1 MARKKLTVGI
11 LSTVMALTMCMG
23 TGMTTFAVGGDGTP
37 AELATDATAAISK
50 TLVMDPNVTTPTA
63 TFQFTIS
70 KASGTVTDTSGT
82 DISSMLANDGPD
94 LSIADIS
101 YVGTDAGTTGAE
113 AGLKTVKK
121 TMEIKEKDGSDLTA
135 DDFTHA
141 GYYAY
146 TIKEVQDTYT
156 TAPTEIMAYSD
167 AEYTIFVE
175 VINDEKAAS
184 TKGLRIA
191 SIQGMKTFD
200 NDGSNITDVKV
211 ATGVDNTQL
220 DFRNVYS
227 KNSGLTI
234 SKTVTGDLG
243 SHTQAFPF
251 SLTLTKPAILN
262 ELEDMGVTVPD
273 TYSVTLPNGD
283 PLNFEFGDDTATASG
298 SFSLKHGES
307 ISFSNLPV
315 GMKYTLSENNGAAI
329 THYNTYITGQENGT
343 AFEKVTGVTV
353 SDKLV
358 GEEVN
363 KADVENNY
371 SANPIT
377 GIVSNNLPF
386 IVLIGAAIAGFAA
399 YLIIKRRR
407 FVR

>member
-1 MARKKLTVGI
+1 M
-11 LSTVMALTMCMG
+11 
-23 TGMTTFAVGGDGTP
+23 
-37 AELATDATAAISK
+37 IS
-50 TLVMDPNVTTPTA
+50 D
-63 TFQFTIS
+63 
-70 KASGTVTDTSGT
+70 
-82 DISSMLANDGPD
+82 DGPD

-121 TMEIKEKDGSDLTA
+121 TMEIKDKEGGDLTA

-156 TAPTEIMAYSD
+156 TDDSTEVMAYSK
-167 AEYTIFVE
+167 AEYVIFVE
-175 VINDEKAAS
+175 VINNTAN
-184 TKGLRIA
+184 TNGLQIA

-200 NDGSNITDVKV
+200 NDGNNITDVKV
-211 ATGVDNTQL
+211 ATGVDNTRL

-251 SLTLTKPAILN
+251 SLTLTKPAILK
-262 ELEDMGVTVPD
+262 ELKDMGVTVPG
-273 TYSVTLPNGD
+273 TYSVTLPND
-283 PLNFEFGDDTATASG
+283 DSLNFTFGDDAATASG

-315 GMKYTLSENNGAAI
+315 GMKYTLSENDGAAI
-329 THYNTYITGQENGT
+329 THYTTYITGQENGK

-358 GEEVN
+358 GEGVN

-371 SANPIT
+371 SVI
-377 GIVSNNLPF
+377 F
-386 IVLIGAAIAGFAA
+386 I
-399 YLIIKRRR
+399 
-407 FVR
+407 

>member
-23 TGMTTFAVGGDGTP
+23 TGMTTFAAGGDGTP
-37 AELATDATAAISK
+37 VELATDATAAISK
-50 TLVMDPNVTTPTA
+50 TLVMDPNVTTPAA

-82 DISSMLANDGPD
+82 DISSMISDDGPD

-121 TMEIKEKDGSDLTA
+121 TVEIKDKEGGDLTA

-146 TIKEVQDTYT
+146 TIKEKENTYT
-156 TAPTEIMAYSD
+156 TNSTEVMAYSK
-167 AEYTIFVE
+167 AEYVIFVE
-175 VINDEKAAS
+175 VINNTAN
-184 TKGLRIA
+184 TNGLQIA
-191 SIQGMKTFD
+191 SIQGMKTVD

-211 ATGVDNTQL
+211 ATGVDNTRL

-273 TYSVTLPNGD
+273 TYSVTLPNDD
-283 PLNFEFGDDTATASG
+283 PLNFTFGDDIAIASG

-315 GMKYTLSENNGAAI
+315 GMKYTLSENSGAAI
-329 THYNTYITGQENGT
+329 RHYNTSITVQENGT

-358 GEEVN
+358 GEGVN

-377 GIVSNNLPF
+377 GIISNNLPF
-386 IVLIGAAIAGFAA
+386 VVLIGAAIAGFAA

>member
-23 TGMTTFAVGGDGTP
+23 TGMTTFASGGDGTP

-50 TLVMDPNVTTPTA
+50 TLVMDPNVTTPAA
-63 TFQFTIS
+63 TFRFTIS
-70 KASGTVTDTSGT
+70 KASGTVTDASGT
-82 DISSMLANDGPD
+82 EISSMISDDGPD

-121 TMEIKEKDGSDLTA
+121 TMEIKDEEGDDLTA

-146 TIKEVQDTYT
+146 TIEEVQDTYT
-156 TAPTEIMAYSD
+156 TDSTEIMAYSD

-175 VINDEKAAS
+175 VINDENAAS

-191 SIQGMKTFD
+191 SIKGMKTVD

-211 ATGVDNTQL
+211 ETGVDNTEI

-262 ELEDMGVTVPD
+262 ELEAMGVTVPD
-273 TYSVTLPNGD
+273 TYSVTLPNGN
-283 PLNFEFGDDTATASG
+283 PLNFTFGDDIATASG

-307 ISFSNLPV
+307 ISFSKLPV
-315 GMKYTLSENNGAAI
+315 GMKYTLSENSGVAI
-329 THYNTYITGQENGT
+329 RHYNTYITVQENGT

-358 GEEVN
+358 GEGVN
-363 KADVENNY
+363 KADVENKY

-377 GIVSNNLPF
+377 GIISNNLPF
-386 IVLIGAAIAGFAA
+386 VVLIGVAVLGVAVYMIV
-399 YLIIKRRR
+399 KRSR

>member
-1 MARKKLTVGI
+1 M
-11 LSTVMALTMCMG
+11 
-23 TGMTTFAVGGDGTP
+23 
-37 AELATDATAAISK
+37 
-50 TLVMDPNVTTPTA
+50 
-63 TFQFTIS
+63 
-70 KASGTVTDTSGT
+70 
-82 DISSMLANDGPD
+82 
-94 LSIADIS
+94 
-101 YVGTDAGTTGAE
+101 
-113 AGLKTVKK
+113 KTV
-121 TMEIKEKDGSDLTA
+121 
-135 DDFTHA
+135 
-141 GYYAY
+141 
-146 TIKEVQDTYT
+146 
-156 TAPTEIMAYSD
+156 
-167 AEYTIFVE
+167 
-175 VINDEKAAS
+175 
-184 TKGLRIA
+184 
-191 SIQGMKTFD
+191 D
-200 NDGSNITDVKV
+200 NAGSNITDVKV
-211 ATGVDNTQL
+211 ETGVDNTEI

-273 TYSVTLPNGD
+273 TYSATLPNGD
-283 PLNFEFGDDTATASG
+283 PLNFTFGDDIATASG

-315 GMKYTLSENNGAAI
+315 GMKYTLSENDGLAI

-343 AFEKVTGVTV
+343 AFERVTGVTV

-358 GEEVN
+358 GEGVN

>member
-23 TGMTTFAVGGDGTP
+23 TGMTTFAAGGDGMP
-37 AELATDATAAISK
+37 AEPATDATAAISK
-50 TLVMDPNVTTPTA
+50 TLVMDPNVTTPAA

-167 AEYTIFVE
+167 AEYTIL
-175 VINDEKAAS
+175 
-184 TKGLRIA
+184 LR
-191 SIQGMKTFD
+191 
-200 NDGSNITDVKV
+200 
-211 ATGVDNTQL
+211 
-220 DFRNVYS
+220 
-227 KNSGLTI
+227 
-234 SKTVTGDLG
+234 
-243 SHTQAFPF
+243 
-251 SLTLTKPAILN
+251 
-262 ELEDMGVTVPD
+262 
-273 TYSVTLPNGD
+273 
-283 PLNFEFGDDTATASG
+283 
-298 SFSLKHGES
+298 
-307 ISFSNLPV
+307 
-315 GMKYTLSENNGAAI
+315 
-329 THYNTYITGQENGT
+329 
-343 AFEKVTGVTV
+343 
-353 SDKLV
+353 
-358 GEEVN
+358 
-363 KADVENNY
+363 
-371 SANPIT
+371 
-377 GIVSNNLPF
+377 
-386 IVLIGAAIAGFAA
+386 
-399 YLIIKRRR
+399 
-407 FVR
+407 

>member
-23 TGMTTFAVGGDGTP
+23 TGMTTFAAGGDGTP

-50 TLVMDPNVTTPTA
+50 TLVMDPNVTTPAA
-63 TFQFTIS
+63 TFKFTIS
-70 KASGTVTDTSGT
+70 KASGTVTDTSGR
-82 DISSMLANDGPD
+82 DISSMISDDGPD

-101 YVGTDAGTTGAE
+101 YVGTDAGTTGA
-113 AGLKTVKK
+113 GLKTVKK
-121 TMEIKEKDGSDLTA
+121 TVEIKDKEGGDLTA

-146 TIKEVQDTYT
+146 TIKEKENTYT
-156 TAPTEIMAYSD
+156 TNSTEVMAYSK
-167 AEYTIFVE
+167 AEYVIFVE
-175 VINDEKAAS
+175 VKNNTAN
-184 TKGLRIA
+184 TNGLQIA
-191 SIQGMKTFD
+191 SIQGMKTVD
-200 NDGSNITDVKV
+200 NDGSDITDVKV
-211 ATGVDNTQL
+211 ATGVDNTEI

-251 SLTLTKPAILN
+251 SLTLTKPAILK
-262 ELEDMGVTVPD
+262 ELKDMGVTVPG

-283 PLNFEFGDDTATASG
+283 PLNFTFGDDTAAASG

-315 GMKYTLSENNGAAI
+315 GMKYTLSENDGAAI
-329 THYNTYITGQENGT
+329 THYNTYITVQENGT

-358 GEEVN
+358 GEGVN

-377 GIVSNNLPF
+377 GIISNNLPF
-386 IVLIGAAIAGFAA
+386 VVLIGVAVLGVAVYMIV
-399 YLIIKRRR
+399 KRSR